1 MRNKLVLLSMIC
13 VLSLVFATS
22 AHAVYYYNNF
32 NNGVSDLAGFITTD
46 VLSNGANTPPPVP
59 TQWTASAGAV
69 TLVRSSGTFPEQQ
82 VDMVNSTVDIGE
94 IYRCDIVVH
103 STTFNADLGLVVCPT
118 QTPPAAVSTGSNVD
132 ARSNM
137 LTMYLKDGS
146 SGWGNVDYV
155 NSVNVAGQNG
165 YVTAQADYPNVI
177 GLWIKH
183 VGVGEFTEGY
193 TSSVLGDVQFRD
205 VTGVTW
211 DTGSN
216 DYIGLYADVRA
227 VTTYG
232 QLENLR
238 VVPEPATAVMALVG
252 ALGMGLIWLRKRG

>member
-1 MRNKLVLLSMIC
+1 M
-13 VLSLVFATS
+13 
-22 AHAVYYYNNF
+22 
-32 NNGVSDLAGFITTD
+32 D
-46 VLSNGANTPPPVP
+46 VRQNL
-59 TQWTASAGAV
+59 
-69 TLVRSSGTFPEQQ
+69 
-82 VDMVNSTVDIGE
+82 
-94 IYRCDIVVH
+94 
-103 STTFNADLGLVVCPT
+103 
-118 QTPPAAVSTGSNVD
+118 
-132 ARSNM
+132 

-146 SGWGNVDYV
+146 SGWGYIEFLGTTNMTTSG
-155 NSVNVAGQNG
+155 N
-165 YVTAQADYPNVI
+165 YVTGQADYPNVI

-183 VGVGEFTEGY
+183 VALGEFTEGY

-211 DTGSN
+211 DTGSP
-216 DYIGLYADVRA
+216 YIGLYADVRA